1 MTLMVPP
8 SQSQGVT
15 DMLKAQVP
23 LNKLAEKARKASE
36 KAAREAAKE
45 KLRLERPVVGGCAG
59 TREGCSP
66 KKKIEKLFNKK
77 MKKCVKAPC
86 PAW

>member
-1 MTLMVPP
+1 
-8 SQSQGVT
+8 
-15 DMLKAQVP
+15 MLKAQAPV
-23 LNKLAEKARKASE
+23 NKLVEKAKRAGEKAARE
-36 KAAREAAKE
+36 AAKKAAREAAKE
-45 KLRLERPVVGGCAG
+45 KLRLEPVVGGCAG
-59 TREGCSP
+59 TREGCNP